1 MKKLYTIYLA
11 SAGKYDKLFPHESA
25 RQCHTPDKPLAPS
38 YGMLP
43 ARRICRKDIQPL
55 RRSRNYQAFID
66 SLGCASDAT
75 EALYK
80 LADLAKSRL
89 HELKEKAFIKNT
101 LAQ

>member
-1 MKKLYTIYLA
+1 
-11 SAGKYDKLFPHESA
+11 
-25 RQCHTPDKPLAPS
+25 
-38 YGMLP
+38 MLP
-43 ARRICRKDIQPL
+43 ARRICRKGIQPL